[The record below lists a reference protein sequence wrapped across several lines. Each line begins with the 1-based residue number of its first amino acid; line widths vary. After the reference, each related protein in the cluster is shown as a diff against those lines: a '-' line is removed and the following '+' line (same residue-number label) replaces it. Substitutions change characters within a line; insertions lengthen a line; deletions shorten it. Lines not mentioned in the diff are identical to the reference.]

1 MTGTALEIQIADRR
15 AVPFFVLFLFLLM
28 LWPGGVARATSENF
42 ESPPV
47 HPVALTPDGSRLL
60 VAHTADHRLVVF
72 ALDQGPIPIRI
83 ASIQVGLE
91 PVTVAARSN
100 TEAWVV
106 NHVSDSISRVDLV
119 RGIVVQ
125 TLFVGDEPTDVVF
138 SESASTAVVCL
149 SSEARL
155 ALLDLDDLSAP
166 PRSVWLDAIKPRS
179 LALSPDGASVYV
191 AALEGGNQTTA
202 VSSDVVRVEYG
213 LPPPIPPMNA
223 WLPPA
228 PWVGLILKHDGEAWR
243 DELGRN
249 WNRFAPYRVLDTDVT
264 EVDISSGALLGV
276 ASGVGTHLFDVAVG
290 PISGRLY
297 VSNQEAINHERFE
310 RNVRGRFAQSRL
322 SRVDPGSYRSVSRH
336 LNEHIDYGSPDG
348 DAWERSLSLSMPLDL
363 AMSED
368 ESRIYVAAFGS
379 AKVAV
384 LEPSGGVLSRIPV
397 GGGPCGLALDEM
409 RGRLYVFN
417 RFESS
422 LSLVDTATESVI
434 ATLPVGLDPTSAA
447 QIAGRRFLYDAE
459 STSAHGDLSCAT
471 CHLFGGMDGLAWDLG
486 DPEGEVVFPD
496 FAGLSGFHPMK
507 GPMVT
512 QSLKALEGT
521 EPFHWRGDRRDLSE
535 FNPAFVGLMGRTT
548 ELTAE
553 EFALFQDFVFAMRY
567 PPNPR
572 RALDGN
578 PLYPEDGSDPYAGEE
593 VFTRPFTDGFASCDG
608 CHELPTGESGHIFD
622 AHLLGTTQDMDVPQ
636 LRNLGEK
643 LGAEIEGGVTR
654 RGFGYAHDGTSRDI
668 VSFLEAPRFTLS
680 PQDRADVAAFVLA
693 FDTGV
698 HAAVGAQLTL
708 GPQGDVD
715 GRMGT
720 LLQAANAGAIGF
732 VTKGL
737 DAQDVRRGWVYLG
750 GNQWASDRAV
760 EGATSHNALVATASP
775 ARPLTF
781 TAVLPGTQVR
791 LGIDHDLDGYLDR
804 DELDGGADPDDPLSW
819 PNGSTDVAVSADGGP
834 RLRFDP
840 PAPNPAPHESR
851 LRFALDRAGEIR
863 LSVIDPSGRRVRELF
878 AGSQPQGEVDL
889 AWDLRDGAG
898 APVANGVYF
907 VRLDAANGSA
917 TRRLVVRR

>member
-1 MTGTALEIQIADRR
+1 MSGAALEVRSVGRRVAPLIALLL
-15 AVPFFVLFLFLLM
+15 LF
-28 LWPGGVARATSENF
+28 PGGAPRAASENF

-119 RGIVVQ
+119 RGIVLQ
-125 TLFVGDEPTDVVF
+125 TLLVGDEPTDVVF

-166 PRSVWLDAIKPRS
+166 PRSVTLQAVEPRS
-179 LALSPDGASVYV
+179 LALSADGASVYV

-202 VSSDVVRVEYG
+202 VSSEVVRSDYG
-213 LPPPIPPMNA
+213 LPPPIPPMGP
-223 WLPPA
+223 WLPSA
-228 PWVGLILKHDGEAWR
+228 PWVGLILKHDGDAWR

-249 WNRFAPYRVLDTDVT
+249 WNRFASYRVLDTDVT
-264 EVDISSGALLGV
+264 EVDIASGAVVGV
-276 ASGVGTHLFDVAVG
+276 ASGVGTHLFDLAVG
-290 PISGRLY
+290 PISGQLY

-310 RNVRGRFAQSRL
+310 RNIRGRFAQSRL
-322 SRVDPGSYRSVSRH
+322 SRVDPRDYRTISRH
-336 LNEHIDYGSPDG
+336 LNEHIEYGSPDG
-348 DAWERSLSLSMPLDL
+348 NAWERSLSLSMPLDL
-363 AMSED
+363 AVSGD
-368 ESRIYVAAFGS
+368 ESRVYMAAFGS

-384 LEPSGGVLSRIPV
+384 LDPSGAVLARIPV
-397 GGGPCGLALDEM
+397 GGGPCGLALDEL
-409 RGRLYVFN
+409 RERLYVFN

-422 LSLVDTATESVI
+422 LSVVDLASESVI
-434 ATLPVGLDPTSAA
+434 ATLPVGLDPTSAT

-486 DPEGEVVFPD
+486 DPEGDVVFPD

-535 FNPAFVGLMGRTT
+535 FNPAFVGLMGRTS
-548 ELTAE
+548 ELSSE
-553 EFALFQDFVFAMRY
+553 EFALFQDFVFSMRY

-572 RALDGN
+572 RALDDN

-643 LGAEIEGGVTR
+643 LGAEIVDGVTR
-654 RGFGYAHDGTSRDI
+654 RGFGFAHDGTSRDI
-668 VSFLEAPRFTLS
+668 VSFLEAPRFTLT
-680 PQDRADVAAFVLA
+680 PQDRADVEAFVLA

-708 GPQGDVD
+708 GPQADVD
-715 GRMGT
+715 GRIGT
-720 LLQAANAGAIGF
+720 LLQAVAGGGIGLIA
-732 VTKGL
+732 KGVDL
-737 DAQDVRRGWVYLG
+737 LGIPRGWVYLG
-750 GNQWASDRAV
+750 GNQWASDRAG
-760 EGATSHNALVATASP
+760 EGAVGHNALVGLASP
-775 ARPLTF
+775 ARPLTL
-781 TAVLPGTQVR
+781 TAVLPGAQVR
-791 LGIDHDLDGYLDR
+791 LGIDHDSDGYLDR
-804 DELDGGADPDDPLSW
+804 DELDAGADPDDPLSW
-819 PNGSTDVAVSADGGP
+819 PSGSTEVAVSGEAGL
-834 RLRFDP
+834 RVRFDP
-840 PAPNPAPHESR
+840 PAPNPAPSESR

-863 LSVIDPSGRRVRELF
+863 LSIIDPSGRRVRELLT
-878 AGSQPQGEVDL
+878 GSQPRGEVDL
-889 AWDLRDGAG
+889 AWDLRDAAG

-907 VRLDAANGSA
+907 VRLEASGGSS